1 MKINFF
7 VLLCIAII
15 SSLSIDTVK
24 CYRVMTHSYYYE
36 RPSGRRGEYR
46 YKYSEEHIYEEEE
59 PEKPKPKPEEP
70 KPESKKDWTLG
81 DLKVKFTIKKETF
94 VPDVVDFIKKFNGRI
109 QKSTIEAPHAIFEN
123 LPKESK
129 KIKDLLDAKTVNK
142 WEDQPEVSSAFE
154 KIRGEMEKVY
164 SVSEWEKPIQEGKD
178 KGKLWHKALFLLNA
192 LSQLYTKV
200 LSELTSLVDKNNEQV
215 SNAICADKVK
225 DLDKEKKCSKG
236 LEALV
241 KMNKEN
247 IEKIDDFYKL
257 HDNFVKQTKA
267 WNEFKEK
274 IKNIFTVEI
283 ETPKIKFEKQKVKFT
298 LKKDEFFSEI
308 VDKIKLYYEK
318 INREDKVTDAA
329 ETIYAFPKLFRDWL
343 RQKTSDW
350 KEQPEA
356 TKAFNY
362 VKEEITKSY
371 SLKEEITR
379 LNGKNFMMT
388 VYASYAF
395 NQQREYLILFWAM
408 V

>member
-7 VLLCIAII
+7 VLLFIAII
-15 SSLSIDTVK
+15 SSLNIDTVK
-24 CYRVMTHSYYYE
+24 CHRIMTRGYYYE

-46 YKYSEEHIYEEEE
+46 YKYSEEHVYEEEE

-81 DLKVKFTIKKETF
+81 DLKVKFTIKKEAF

-129 KIKDLLDAKTVNK
+129 KIKDLLDAKAVNK

-178 KGKLWHKALFLLNA
+178 KGKVKQKQLWHKALFLLDA
-192 LSQLYTKV
+192 LFQLYTKV

-257 HDNFVKQTKA
+257 HDNFG
-267 WNEFKEK
+267 
-274 IKNIFTVEI
+274 
-283 ETPKIKFEKQKVKFT
+283 KF
-298 LKKDEFFSEI
+298 
-308 VDKIKLYYEK
+308 
-318 INREDKVTDAA
+318 
-329 ETIYAFPKLFRDWL
+329 
-343 RQKTSDW
+343 
-350 KEQPEA
+350 
-356 TKAFNY
+356 
-362 VKEEITKSY
+362 
-371 SLKEEITR
+371 
-379 LNGKNFMMT
+379 
-388 VYASYAF
+388 
-395 NQQREYLILFWAM
+395 IL
-408 V
+408 